1 MLSHFKHTIKVFF
14 LTQSFFRF
22 LPHLLVPIITLEED
36 PPLPKIRGR
45 PPKNHPHQQPKIRIK
60 PEFRAIRFKED
71 EERMYTCHLCKD
83 NVKRRESDFR
93 YHFREAHKG
102 RRLRSFNFLNR
113 KFSCDICLKE
123 FKIHKSLKEHLEVH
137 ENQFNCEECDVGY
150 KKVLDYVLHMRV
162 HSPNEVFTCIFCDF
176 QTGSIKDV
184 TEHVNANHDNPAKYI
199 CQKCNKG
206 FYIHSWY
213 VEHENIHTGAQPF
226 KCDSCNRKFYYSRFL
241 AAHKRAVH
249 KNTVQNLP
257 SIYECVICKK
267 RYQHKNSLKLHMN
280 VHTGNVTICD
290 ICGKTLTSPEK
301 LKFHM
306 RTHTGYKPYACSYC
320 EKSFTKKPI
329 LVEHERVHTGEKP
342 YECHYCHKA
351 FTQRS
356 SLVIHIRGHTGER
369 PYVCHLCDK
378 GFVARAMLNVHLK
391 SCRGF
396 AAAAYRNV

>member
-1 MLSHFKHTIKVFF
+1 M
-14 LTQSFFRF
+14 
-22 LPHLLVPIITLEED
+22 PIITIDED
-36 PPLPKIRGR
+36 PFRSKIR
-45 PPKNHPHQQPKIRIK
+45 KTHHHHQARIRVRA
-60 PEFRAIRFKED
+60 EFRLNEPIENDDD
-71 EERMYTCHLCKD
+71 EPTYTCHVCKD
-83 NVKRRESDFR
+83 DIKRRESDFR
-93 YHFREAHKG
+93 SHFREMHKG
-102 RRLRSFNFLNR
+102 RRLRSFNFTNR
-113 KFSCDICLKE
+113 KFCCDVCLKE

-150 KKVLDYVLHMRV
+150 RKVLDYVLHMRL

-176 QTGSIKDV
+176 QTNSIKDV
-184 TEHVNANHDNPAKYI
+184 TEHVNSNHDNPAKYT

-206 FYIHSWY
+206 FYIYNWY
-213 VEHENIHTGAQPF
+213 VEHDNFHTGTQPF
-226 KCDSCNRKFYYSRFL
+226 KCDLCNKKFFYSRFL

-249 KNTVQNLP
+249 KHRP

-369 PYVCHLCDK
+369 PYVCHLCAK

-391 SCRGF
+391 TCRGF
-396 AAAAYRNV
+396 SLL